1 MEGLCV
7 LFFNS
12 LQFTLIASVLVK
24 FINDILVILEIAAN
38 NLQLPLGKRSSLDV
52 WLEVKALWKV
62 SEELSGLVIELRSI
76 SFLSF
81 WAETV

>member
-12 LQFTLIASVLVK
+12 LQFVLISSVLVE
-24 FINDILVILEIAAN
+24 FINDVLVILEIAAN

-52 WLEVKALWKV
+52 
-62 SEELSGLVIELRSI
+62 
-76 SFLSF
+76 
-81 WAETV
+81 

>member
-52 WLEVKALWKV
+52 
-62 SEELSGLVIELRSI
+62 
-76 SFLSF
+76 
-81 WAETV
+81 